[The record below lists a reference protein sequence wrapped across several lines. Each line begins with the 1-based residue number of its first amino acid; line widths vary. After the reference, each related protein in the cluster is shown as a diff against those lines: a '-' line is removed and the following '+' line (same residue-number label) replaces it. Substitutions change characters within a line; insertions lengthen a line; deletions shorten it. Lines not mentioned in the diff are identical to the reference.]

1 MNDEVSRLKRKIRVI
16 DPLRKKNELDLNRVS
31 QDLRQR
37 QVEYDKSL
45 DAHAELT
52 QKKQVIVDYIHDYF
66 GDNKSLN
73 VHDMNNVR
81 HYLDSLDTEVVKAV
95 VDLEHSANKVEAV
108 KKVVVQHQLSR
119 KLYEKTQSMSKSKL
133 SGELEKLQMKEMDD
147 MWSRKNFTEK

>member
-95 VDLEHSANKVEAV
+95 VDLEHRANKVEAV
-108 KKVVVQHQLSR
+108 KEVVVQHQLSR
-119 KLYEKTQSMSKSKL
+119 KLYEKTQSRSKSML

-147 MWSRKNFTEK
+147 MWSRNNFTEK